1 MLPTPILKPITE
13 LHLKLKVK
21 PATPLLT
28 FGRYAWASPPYPPGP
43 SLAGKPPCVAWN
55 TTHLGM
61 WEFKKKLHNIAYGEA
76 LHEAY
81 TEWFVKENGRLYDT
95 ILIEPHY
102 VLAPFTAKPDIL
114 YCLNGEC
121 GIIEVKSFS
130 TDKLAK
136 ALPQLSMYAYILRS
150 LGINLVQAWL
160 VMRNAVLP
168 FNPDALVRDGEH
180 WFRVVRNWVRNLQEA
195 LPWTAVNAPMPLYVG
210 LGSEVMRMG
219 GFTPPRGDFKR

>member
-28 FGRYAWASPPYPPGP
+28 FGRYAWASPPHPPGP

-81 TEWFVKENGRLYDT
+81 TEWFVKENGKLYDK

-180 WFRVVRNWVRNLQEA
+180 WFRVVRNWVRN
-195 LPWTAVNAPMPLYVG
+195 
-210 LGSEVMRMG
+210 
-219 GFTPPRGDFKR
+219 PPRGPAVDCRKCPYALVCRIRK